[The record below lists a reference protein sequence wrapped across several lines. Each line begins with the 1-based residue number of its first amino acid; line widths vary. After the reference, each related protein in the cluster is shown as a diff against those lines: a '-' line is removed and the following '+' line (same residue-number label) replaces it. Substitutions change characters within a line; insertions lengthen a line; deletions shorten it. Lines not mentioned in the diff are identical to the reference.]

1 MSKIAKLLFVKKML
15 EKIGTNAEKDIKN
28 AKNVDELRQIEIKYL
43 GRKGELPL
51 LLREIPSLPLKER
64 PESGKLGNILRKKL
78 ENEIEIKKQSLENK
92 AEDIFFDVTA
102 PAEKITQG
110 YHHPISK
117 MITEIEDVF
126 GRLGFESISG
136 PEIEDDWHNFT
147 ALNIPDNHPA
157 REMQDTF
164 WIKNLD
170 KYVLRTQTS
179 NMQIRYMENNKPP
192 IRIIAPGKTFR
203 KDSDATHSPMFH
215 QFEGLMVDKH
225 LTIGNLKWVL
235 QTALREILS
244 SDIELR
250 FRVSYFPFTE
260 PSIEV
265 DATCVQCAGKNSSC
279 RVCKG
284 TGWLE
289 VGGAGMVHP
298 NVLKNAGVDSNIW
311 NGFAFGC
318 GIERIIML
326 KHQIDDLRLF
336 FENDLRFLEQF

>member
-1 MSKIAKLLFVKKML
+1 MKQTL
-15 EKIGTNAEKDIKN
+15 ENIGINAEKDINN
-28 AKNVDELRQIEIKYL
+28 AKNTEELRQIEIKYL

-51 LLREIPSLPLKER
+51 LLREIPSLPIDQRGEI
-64 PESGKLGNILRKKL
+64 GKIGNILRKEL
-78 ENEIEIKKQSLENK
+78 ESKIADKKQSFESK
-92 AEDIFFDVTA
+92 IADTEFFDVTA
-102 PAEKITQG
+102 PAKKIPQG
-110 YHHPISK
+110 HHHPVSK
-117 MITEIEDVF
+117 MIREIEEIF
-126 GRLGFESISG
+126 GKLGFQSVSG
-136 PEIEDDWHNFT
+136 PEIEDEWHNFN
-147 ALNIPDNHPA
+147 ALNVPDDHPA

-170 KYVLRTQTS
+170 KHVLRTQTS

-215 QFEGLMVDKH
+215 QFEGLLVDKH
-225 LTIGNLKWVL
+225 VTIANLKWVL

-244 SDIELR
+244 KDIELR
-250 FRVSYFPFTE
+250 FRLSYFPFTE

-265 DATCVQCAGKNSSC
+265 DATCVQCAGKNPSC

-298 NVLKNAGVDSNIW
+298 NVLKNSGVDPSEY

-318 GIERIIML
+318 GIERLIML
-326 KHQIDDLRLF
+326 RNQVDDLRLF
-336 FENDLRFLEQF
+336 FDNDLRFLEQF